1 LTPREIVAELDKYVI
16 GQKQAKRAVALA
28 MRQRQRRQKHG
39 PEMRDDVLPK
49 NILMIGPTGV
59 GKTEIARRLAKLAH
73 SPFLKVEASKYTEVG
88 YVGRDVESMIRD
100 LVEIGV
106 NMVRDEQ
113 VVAVRAKA
121 EENAE
126 ERLLDLLLPP
136 RPAAPDEHATQVRE
150 ETQRTRERLRE
161 QLREGRFDDRMVEI
175 EVREK
180 GGFPSLEIITGAN
193 VEEVE
198 FNLKDMMPGM
208 FQGRSKKK
216 RVPVRDAKTAL
227 AQEEEQKLI
236 DMDQVARV
244 AVDRVQQSGIIF
256 LDEID
261 KIAGREGGHGPDVSR
276 EGVQRDILPIV
287 EGTTVNTKHGMVRTD
302 HILFIAA
309 GAFHVSKPSDLIPEL
324 QGRFPIRVE
333 LEALGQAEFVRILT
347 EPRSALI
354 KQYAALMATEDVTL
368 DFADDA
374 IELVAEFAAL
384 VNERTETIGARRL
397 HTVMERLLDEIS
409 FEGPELAEKSLTI
422 DATYVRRMLV
432 RGDGWSRGGRAYSRP
447 LRRPSIPEFYSKPL
461 RSQCER
467 DRRSA
472 RTT

>member
-1 LTPREIVAELDKYVI
+1 LTPREIVAELDKHVI
-16 GQKQAKRAVALA
+16 GQKQAKRAVAIALRNR
-28 MRQRQRRQKHG
+28 MRRQKLG

-100 LVEIGV
+100 LVEIAV

-113 VVAVRAKA
+113 IVAVRAKA

-136 RPAAPDEHATQVRE
+136 RPFAPDENAAQVRE
-150 ETQRTRERLRE
+150 ETQRTRDRLRE

-198 FNLKDMMPGM
+198 FNLKDMMPGL

-236 DMDQVARV
+236 DMEQVSRI

-287 EGTTVNTKHGMVRTD
+287 EGTTVNSKHGIVRTD

-354 KQYAALMATEDVTL
+354 KQYIALMATEGVTL
-368 DFADDA
+368 NFADDA
-374 IELVAEFAAL
+374 IHLVAEFAAL
-384 VNERTETIGARRL
+384 VNERTENIGARRL

-409 FEGPELAEKSLTI
+409 FDGPELAEKSITL
-422 DATYVRRMLV
+422 DAAYVRRMLADIV
-432 RGDGWSRGGRAYSRP
+432 KNEDLSRYI
-447 LRRPSIPEFYSKPL
+447 L
-461 RSQCER
+461 
-467 DRRSA
+467 
-472 RTT
+472 